1 MPSRASCA
9 TYYFAGSPI
18 TSREKTRDHIVITFR
33 EAVLRE
39 RALLPRT
46 GTAIVNPI
54 SGIFLGK
61 IDILWFTQYYISCI
75 IFWVIFLLSIS
86 EIVFPGSRKVFTKS
100 AKITTNERNVDA
112 FVCCVELKKPNGPLT
127 PKSPFGLI
135 FYIFAIAGLGTKIS
149 VIKPLSQQQSCRPIL
164 PSILTHYLSFSK
176 AMAAFQP
183 APKW

>member
-1 MPSRASCA
+1 M
-9 TYYFAGSPI
+9 
-18 TSREKTRDHIVITFR
+18 V
-33 EAVLRE
+33 
-39 RALLPRT
+39 
-46 GTAIVNPI
+46 
-54 SGIFLGK
+54 
-61 IDILWFTQYYISCI
+61 
-75 IFWVIFLLSIS
+75 FLLSIS
-86 EIVFPGSRKVFTKS
+86 EIVFPGSRKVFIKS

-176 AMAAFQP
+176 AMAAFQL